1 MTLMRRSALISLFTL
16 ALLVPRQ
23 SAPAATGDDPIA
35 NLDAFITK
43 ALKEYQV
50 PGAAIA
56 VVQDG
61 KAVLLK
67 GYGVR
72 DVTKQGAVDEN
83 TIFQLAS
90 VTKTLTG
97 AAAATIVDEGKLD
110 WDKPIFNYLPEFVGY
125 DPYMTRWLT
134 ERDLLAQRTGWP
146 AFTGDQLDS
155 FGYDRGEILRRLRFF
170 RPRYS
175 LREVAQYS
183 NPGFFVAGEV
193 AARASK
199 QSWNDLVE
207 KRLFA
212 PLEMSRSGTVIKALQ
227 DSNATATH
235 ALVDGKPV
243 VVEPSDLDITG
254 AASSGR
260 RLPQICRN

>member
-1 MTLMRRSALISLFTL
+1 MGAALADDLSSTARVRRETSGRPVVKLTGNICVSELRKINMTLMRRVALISLLAL

-23 SAPAATGDDPIA
+23 PAPAATGDDPVVK
-35 NLDAFITK
+35 LDAFITK

-56 VVQDG
+56 VVQNG

-97 AAAATIVDEGKLD
+97 AAAATVVDEGKLD

-134 ERDLLAQRTGWP
+134 EARFACTAHWVARVFRRPTRQFW
-146 AFTGDQLDS
+146 
-155 FGYDRGEILRRLRFF
+155 LR
-170 RPRYS
+170 P
-175 LREVAQYS
+175 
-183 NPGFFVAGEV
+183 
-193 AARASK
+193 
-199 QSWNDLVE
+199 
-207 KRLFA
+207 
-212 PLEMSRSGTVIKALQ
+212 
-227 DSNATATH
+227 
-235 ALVDGKPV
+235 
-243 VVEPSDLDITG
+243 
-254 AASSGR
+254 
-260 RLPQICRN
+260 C

>member
-1 MTLMRRSALISLFTL
+1 MHRFAAISFVAL

-23 SAPAATGDDPIA
+23 SAPAAAGDDPIA
-35 NLDAFITK
+35 NLDAFITR

-50 PGAAIA
+50 PGAAVA
-56 VVQDG
+56 VVQNG

-72 DVTKQGAVDEN
+72 NATKPGAVNEN

-90 VTKTLTG
+90 VTKTLT
-97 AAAATIVDEGKLD
+97 ATAAATVVDQGKLD

-155 FGYDRGEILRRLRFF
+155 FGYDRAEILWRGW
-170 RPRYS
+170 
-175 LREVAQYS
+175 V
-183 NPGFFVAGEV
+183 
-193 AARASK
+193 
-199 QSWNDLVE
+199 
-207 KRLFA
+207 
-212 PLEMSRSGTVIKALQ
+212 LQ
-227 DSNATATH
+227 
-235 ALVDGKPV
+235 P
-243 VVEPSDLDITG
+243 PYWF
-254 AASSGR
+254 
-260 RLPQICRN
+260 